1 MRLLERWLG
10 FVAEAASQ
18 PPTQRCESTEAHAIS
33 IPYRQWATV
42 LHQRRHPGGVIE
54 ASDVRADE

>member
-18 PPTQRCESTEAHAIS
+18 PPTQRRESIEAHVVS
-33 IPYRQWATV
+33 ILYR
-42 LHQRRHPGGVIE
+42 
-54 ASDVRADE
+54 